1 MQGLR
6 SSRMHALAF
15 QSLCF
20 SSRTQSCTVTSLG
33 PLGVE
38 AARARQTRA
47 ALRTLLP
54 TWSLVAG
61 HAFGTLVAA
70 RTLRAGITLRA
81 WRPGGAWQA
90 VVSLRTVLPVLPVGT
105 GRAGRAGR
113 AARSRLPGL
122 ALETLRALG
131 ALRARLPRNA
141 NLSRL
146 ALGPP
151 PALGSLVARVT
162 FLPPRTSISRQTYR
176 ARRPLVANHPLR
188 TCSTRPPRPAR
199 LSVNDKQVEREGS
212 LHGATRS
219 APVSSKRSSSTGRL
233 AEPTRGALVAARL
246 ERNADLAV
254 SLCFEVRLEVV
265 KVRLDGLDLFEHL
278 VDLARERDRVGRDG
292 LVAAPGQLRGT
303 LRKRTTISASR
314 PGCAVCG
321 LCCGAVPAPAGQAAA
336 CVVAPCHSS
345 PAADRLRGRLR
356 IASNRGHAG
365 IPGDAS
371 VWPSRAG
378 LALLRAGRGWT
389 PTTRL
394 PSMPFRSSARRAAV
408 PQTSAMPHKA
418 PATRA
423 SAAAAPRARAICP
436 RSALPAGLAWCAKAT
451 R

>member
-131 ALRARLPRNA
+131 TLRARLPRNA

-314 PGCAVCG
+314 PGCG
-321 LCCGAVPAPAGQAAA
+321 LCCGAVPLKPGRGPPARPPPHRQQPWPRWHPRGCQRVAVARGAGAPARGTRLDAYHEAAVDA
-336 CVVAPCHSS
+336 VQELGAPRGGAPDKRDAAQGARHQGERCRCPPCPRHL
-345 PAADRLRGRLR
+345 PALRPP
-356 IASNRGHAG
+356 RGPG
-365 IPGDAS
+365 LVCEGDA
-371 VWPSRAG
+371 
-378 LALLRAGRGWT
+378 LK
-389 PTTRL
+389 
-394 PSMPFRSSARRAAV
+394 RRV
-408 PQTSAMPHKA
+408 KYFFP
-418 PATRA
+418 
-423 SAAAAPRARAICP
+423 
-436 RSALPAGLAWCAKAT
+436 
-451 R
+451 